1 MSRVRSRSPEALYH
15 AIPQAPVAANPI
27 IRSESDIELD
37 DEADPESAHEST
49 HLLHVV
55 DARIRWIHFILGNAV
70 LLPWNVMITATP
82 YFLAR
87 LSAST
92 LKLTF
97 SSYLSTSFTAA
108 NVLFLAHATATSKQ
122 NAPSRQIISSLFLLS
137 GLTFL
142 LTVSTFIHTSAAI
155 FFAFVLLNGVA
166 QAALGSYLQT
176 SCIAIAS
183 LFGPTAVQPMMSG
196 QAAVAV
202 AVSGVQVLSAIAST
216 WNEQVDA
223 NGVPTGGHGE
233 AAERSAFVFF
243 LLSTLF
249 LLVSAGC
256 MAWLVSMPAY
266 KAVAGALEKPVKF
279 EDDEETTGLVSRGHH
294 EPSSSNLH
302 IFKTNI
308 VYHIAVAYVFVVT
321 LAVFPPITTS
331 IAPTNPNIHPLLFSS
346 VHFFVFGLGDLF
358 GRYLCSKPR
367 LLTWSARRLLMLSLA
382 RTFFVPLFLLCNV
395 QRPTT
400 SDTPYTPWINSDFM
414 FMLILFVFAMS
425 NGYISSMC
433 MMSAPSIDHNARLK
447 GKREDIDIAA
457 TVASFCLVCGLAMGS
472 VASFAVRGLVCDCNP
487 FTS

>member
-1 MSRVRSRSPEALYH
+1 M
-15 AIPQAPVAANPI
+15 
-27 IRSESDIELD
+27 
-37 DEADPESAHEST
+37 
-49 HLLHVV
+49 
-55 DARIRWIHFILGNAV
+55 
-70 LLPWNVMITATP
+70 
-82 YFLAR
+82 
-87 LSAST
+87 
-92 LKLTF
+92 
-97 SSYLSTSFTAA
+97 
-108 NVLFLAHATATSKQ
+108 
-122 NAPSRQIISSLFLLS
+122 
-137 GLTFL
+137 
-142 LTVSTFIHTSAAI
+142 STFIHTSAAI

-321 LAVFPPITTS
+321 LVRVLLVSGTVF
-331 IAPTNPNIHPLLFSS
+331 
-346 VHFFVFGLGDLF
+346 
-358 GRYLCSKPR
+358 
-367 LLTWSARRLLMLSLA
+367 
-382 RTFFVPLFLLCNV
+382 
-395 QRPTT
+395 
-400 SDTPYTPWINSDFM
+400 
-414 FMLILFVFAMS
+414 
-425 NGYISSMC
+425 
-433 MMSAPSIDHNARLK
+433 
-447 GKREDIDIAA
+447 
-457 TVASFCLVCGLAMGS
+457 
-472 VASFAVRGLVCDCNP
+472 
-487 FTS
+487 